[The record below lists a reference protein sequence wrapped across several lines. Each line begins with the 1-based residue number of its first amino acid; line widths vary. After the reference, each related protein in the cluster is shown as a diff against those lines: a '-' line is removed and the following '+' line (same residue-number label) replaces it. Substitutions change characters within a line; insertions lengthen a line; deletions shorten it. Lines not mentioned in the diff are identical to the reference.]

1 MNRKNVPRLT
11 DDYLFNLVPVVY
23 VAVMIIK
30 NNRA

>member
-1 MNRKNVPRLT
+1 MNRKKGMLT
-11 DDYLFNLVPVVY
+11 DDYLFNSVPVVY